1 MGLTQV
7 NSGGIED
14 GSIVNADIKSDSAI
28 ALSKLASTPAVLTGS
43 TNNTITTVTAAN
55 AIQGEANL
63 TFDGSELTVTGD
75 IHVSDASPGIKF
87 TDTDASGGFGM
98 VGVNN
103 TSGSLVLRSDDGNA
117 LSSSF
122 MGFEVDGGEKARI
135 TSGGNVKINDGDLL
149 IGTSGHGID
158 FGATSDASGATSEK
172 LDDYEE
178 GTWTGSLYTVGGSA
192 PSGGSLSTNAG
203 VYTKIGNLVTATL
216 YISWDNQWTG
226 AGASPGAIAGL
237 PFTAGSSSAYGG
249 VALAFSNLPSPGIG
263 ANNSLS
269 MYVQSGQDYII
280 FYQLPGSSGGGGGTL
295 NASSLFNSV
304 NGYVNFTVSY
314 QI

>member
-178 GTWTGSLYTVGGSA
+178 GTWTPAMQYNVAS
-192 PSGGSLSTNAG
+192 STG
-203 VYTKIGNLVTATL
+203 IYTKIGRVVHIGFNVNVSSNST
-216 YISWDNQWTG
+216 NQAMVIT
-226 AGASPGAIAGL
+226 GL
-237 PFTAGSSSAYGG
+237 PFTALNSNGNLTGSVSATNLGS
-249 VALAFSNLPSPGIG
+249 AFIFFT
-263 ANNSLS
+263 NNSADGIHLRTYS
-269 MYVQSGQDYII
+269 NADVMMSDFSGKWLY
-280 FYQLPGSSGGGGGTL
+280 GT
-295 NASSLFNSV
+295 AT
-304 NGYVNFTVSY
+304 YMT
-314 QI
+314 